1 MRALRVGL
9 WLLGSTVLAVAAVL
23 GALWFWSAATTSLA
37 TTLALAERFLPEGQS
52 LQSRNVQGSLQG
64 GGSIGWLRWQRGA
77 LSVEAHDVSVN
88 WSWRSALDG
97 EARVDQLSAR
107 LVHIED
113 RSPAQPGPK
122 TIPTRLILP
131 FKVNTHWSVGTL
143 EWAGSAP
150 ITATELAGHYVFDG
164 KRHHLDGGQA
174 RIASGNYQFSA
185 TLEAEAP
192 MGLAAQVQGTVQT
205 AVPGRSAP
213 LEVMAQASLAGP
225 LAGAEATL
233 ELQAS
238 LRSELAPAPKKS
250 ANPGLGAAMQ
260 GQLTARLQ
268 PWQTQPVVQADAHW
282 QSLDLAALWPQ
293 APQARLSG
301 MAVVKPSAA
310 SQPAAW
316 NAILQ
321 ISNAQPGPWNQQ
333 RLPLEQLDAQLDYS
347 QGQWT
352 VRALQARGA
361 GGRLEAQGQVSKS
374 GTAGADATTAAT
386 AAAASVLGW
395 QGQAKLW
402 GVNTAAVD
410 TRLASAVLD
419 GELMATQTGA
429 GVVFKADIRSPVVTP
444 NTAATGPVRLQ
455 RLHAS
460 GTWTAPLLQID
471 ALTAQ
476 TDDALLDGK
485 LTIHTASPQA
495 SVSGQ
500 LSLTL
505 PGALA
510 TVGGSMAATAGDGSA
525 QVQVTDASQTRRWL
539 ARLPGAPVALANLQL
554 KGDASLDGRWT
565 GGWQALSALQLQIN
579 ARVPRLEG
587 FDASQPDKTWRLR
600 DGQLDLGGSV
610 AALTLTTQ
618 GQLERASQRLNWKAS
633 AQGGRQDDANWQ
645 ARLET
650 AQISAYLNAQPP
662 SQVMALGGAHAPA
675 SNSSRANPWTLQLTE
690 PVTVRYQT
698 TTSSRSLEGTAGSL
712 RLGGPVPGSALVS
725 WQTARW
731 SQDGLGSQAR
741 TQWST
746 QGRLTDVPLA
756 WLEVFSPTRLADMGV
771 RGDVVFGGQWDASSS
786 DALRL
791 RAHVERTAGDLQL
804 LGESDS
810 SALLSAGLRVARL
823 EVSNEGDQIS
833 ASLRWDSE
841 RAGQVQASFGTRV
854 QSQGEQWAWAPDAPV
869 SGQVKAQLPRV
880 GAWSVLAPP
889 GWRLRGTLD
898 ADATLAGTRARPQW
912 RGQLSAN
919 DLALRSVVDGVD
931 FSGGTLRAR
940 VQGERL
946 DIETFTLQGAG
957 GAGGGLLSATG
968 FVQWQAPDGAAANS
982 DTAFVQRLRMEMD
995 ATAQALRVS
1004 ARSDRRLVLS
1014 GTLTAR
1020 LNAAKLVLRGKLKAD
1035 QALFVMPEDSTPRL
1049 GDDVVVR
1056 KPSPN
1061 PTVPQS
1067 PAPVPAGAAPAKTS
1081 VQVQP
1086 DLAISLDLGQD
1097 FQVRGSG
1104 LITLLEGSVE
1114 LTSTSRSLAPRLT
1127 GILRTAQG
1135 TYKAYGQ
1142 QLDIE
1147 EGVLRFNGAYDNP
1160 SLDILAIRPNLTQR
1174 VGVQISG
1181 TALLPVV
1188 RLYADPD
1195 LPDSEKLAW
1204 LLLGRSGANGGAE
1217 AAMLQQAA
1225 LALLGKKGGGIS
1237 GGLADAF
1244 GLDEISLRGGTNGES
1259 TAVGGTGTATGA
1271 TVLLGKRL
1279 SRDFYVAYERSLA
1292 GTVGTLSIFYDLS
1305 RRFTLRAQTGEQSAV
1320 DLIFTLRYD

>member
-1 MRALRVGL
+1 MRALRIGL
-9 WLLGSTVLAVAAVL
+9 LLLGSTLLALAAVL
-23 GALWFWSAATTSLA
+23 GALWLWSGATTSLA
-37 TTLALAERFLPEGQS
+37 TTLAVAARWLPEGQS

-77 LSVEAHDVSVN
+77 LSVEAHDIAVN

-97 EARVDQLSAR
+97 QARVDQLSAR

-113 RSPAQPGPK
+113 KSPAQPGPK
-122 TIPTRLILP
+122 TAPTAIALP
-131 FKVNTHWSVGTL
+131 FKVDTRWSIDTL
-143 EWAGSAP
+143 EWAGGAP
-150 ITATELAGHYVFDG
+150 ITATGLAGHYVFDG
-164 KRHHLDGGQA
+164 QRHSLQKGQA
-174 RIASGNYQFSA
+174 NVAQGSYQFSA
-185 TLEAEAP
+185 TLDAQAP
-192 MGLAAQVQGTVQT
+192 MALAAQVQGTVQT
-205 AVPGRSAP
+205 AVPGRATP
-213 LEVMAQASLAGP
+213 LEVVALATLVGP
-225 LAGAEATL
+225 LAGADATL

-238 LRSELAPAPKKS
+238 LRSDPATTTDKRAAPV
-250 ANPGLGAAMQ
+250 ANTGMQ
-260 GQLTARLQ
+260 GQLSARVQ
-268 PWQTQPVVQADAHW
+268 PWQAQPVVQANASW

-301 MAVVKPSAA
+301 QAQVKPSAPP
-310 SQPAAW
+310 QPAGW
-316 NAILQ
+316 NAVLQ
-321 ISNAQPGPWNQQ
+321 ISNAQPGPWDKQ
-333 RLPLEQLDAQLDYS
+333 RLPLEQLDAQLDYT
-347 QGQWT
+347 QGQWA

-361 GGRLEAQGQVSKS
+361 GGRLEAQGQVRGS
-374 GTAGADATTAAT
+374 TADAAQAT
-386 AAAASVLGW
+386 VPGW

-402 GVNTAAVD
+402 GVNTAALD
-410 TRLASAVLD
+410 SRLASAVLD
-419 GELMATQTGA
+419 GELTATQADTGIA
-429 GVVFKADIRSPVVTP
+429 FKADIRSPTATATSTATP
-444 NTAATGPVRLQ
+444 ATGPVRLQ
-455 RLHAS
+455 RLQAS
-460 GTWTAPLLQID
+460 GTWAAPLLQID
-471 ALTAQ
+471 ALALQ

-485 LTIHTASPQA
+485 LTIHTARPQA
-495 SVSGQ
+495 SATGQ
-500 LSLTL
+500 LNLAL
-505 PGALA
+505 PGARA
-510 TVGGSMAATAGDGSA
+510 TASGSMAAATGDGSL
-525 QVQVTDASQTRRWL
+525 QLQVTDASQTRRWL
-539 ARLPGAPVALANLQL
+539 ARLPGAPVALAKLQV
-554 KGDASLDGRWT
+554 KGDANLDARWT
-565 GGWQALSALQLQIN
+565 GGWQTLSALQLQIS

-587 FDASQPDKTWRLR
+587 FDTAQPDKPWRVR
-600 DGQLDLGGSV
+600 DGQLDLSGPV
-610 AALTLTTQ
+610 AALNLSTQ
-618 GQLERASQRLNWKAS
+618 GQLERANQRLTWKAS
-633 AQGGRQDDANWQ
+633 AQGGREDDGNWQ
-645 ARLET
+645 ARLES
-650 AQISAYLNAQPP
+650 AQISAQLSVQLSTPPNTAVNTQPP
-662 SQVMALGGAHAPA
+662 A
-675 SNSSRANPWTLQLTE
+675 SDSSRPAPWTLQLAE
-690 PVTVRYQT
+690 PVTVRYQST
-698 TTSSRSLEGTAGSL
+698 ASSRSLEGSAGSL

-731 SQDGLGSQAR
+731 SQDGMGSQAR

-756 WLEVFSPTRLADMGV
+756 WLEVFSPTRLADLGV
-771 RGDVVFGGQWDASSS
+771 RGDVVFGGQWDANSS
-786 DALRL
+786 DTLRL

-823 EVSNEGDQIS
+823 ELANEGEQIS

-854 QSQGEQWAWAPDAPV
+854 TLQDEQWAWAADAPI
-869 SGQVKAQLPRV
+869 SGQLKAQLPRV

-912 RGQLSAN
+912 RGHLSAS

-931 FSGGTLRAR
+931 FSGGTLRTR
-940 VQGERL
+940 LEGERL
-946 DIETFTLQGAG
+946 NIEEFTLQGAG
-957 GAGGGLLSATG
+957 GVGTAPGSGGLLSATG
-968 FVQWQAPDGAAANS
+968 FVQWQTPEGASANPDA
-982 DTAFVQRLRMEMD
+982 AFVQRLRMEMD
-995 ATAQALRVS
+995 ATATALRVS
-1004 ARSDRRLVLS
+1004 ARGDRRLVLS
-1014 GTLTAR
+1014 GTLSAR

-1035 QALFVMPEDSTPRL
+1035 QALFVMPEDTTPRL

-1056 KPSPN
+1056 KPAAAAN
-1061 PTVPQS
+1061 
-1067 PAPVPAGAAPAKTS
+1067 PAPVPTQAGATPAKSNTP
-1081 VQVQP
+1081 VQT

-1114 LTSTSRSLAPRLT
+1114 LTSTSRALAPRLT
-1127 GILRTAQG
+1127 GTLRTAQG

-1147 EGVLRFNGAYDNP
+1147 EGVLRFTGAYDNP

-1225 LALLGKKGGGIS
+1225 LALLGKKGGGVS

-1259 TAVGGTGTATGA
+1259 TASGSTGSGTATGA